1 MVVGVKMEHRVASSE
16 IGMTPVRSSGRF
28 VPVHKCQLH
37 VAENQRLG
45 ISEKKLTCGGKVGME
60 A

>member
-16 IGMTPVRSSGRF
+16 IGMASKRSRSF
-28 VPVHKCQLH
+28 YNPIEMNQLRKL
-37 VAENQRLG
+37 ENQRLG
-45 ISEKKLTCGGKVGME
+45 VSDNNLTCGGRVGTG